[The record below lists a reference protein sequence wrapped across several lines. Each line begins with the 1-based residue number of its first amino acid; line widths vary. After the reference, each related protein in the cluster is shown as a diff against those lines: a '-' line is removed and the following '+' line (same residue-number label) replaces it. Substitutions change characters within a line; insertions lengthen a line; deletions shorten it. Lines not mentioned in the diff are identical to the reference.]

1 MGVFLRWGVFGIIAV
16 AALIY
21 VYNASKHISEVRQAS
36 PATVQRPAPDS
47 GANEESAG
55 EADAS
60 VEAEADE
67 ASTPACDEE
76 LRVANSALHARRE
89 GQPLDRLLRS
99 QEIAFQQDTQRR
111 QRLETVAAKWFEWR
125 GEDPDAA
132 TLREAVMKDCWR
144 FSPAP

>member
-21 VYNASKHISEVRQAS
+21 VYNASKHMSEVRQAS
-36 PATVQRPAPDS
+36 PASVRSPAPDS
-47 GANEESAG
+47 GAHEESAG
-55 EADAS
+55 EADAG
-60 VEAEADE
+60 AEADE
-67 ASTPACDEE
+67 ESTPACDEE
-76 LRVANSALHARRE
+76 LRVANSARHARRE

-99 QEIAFQQDTQRR
+99 QEIAFQPDAQRR
-111 QRLETVAAKWFEWR
+111 QRLETVAVKWFEWR